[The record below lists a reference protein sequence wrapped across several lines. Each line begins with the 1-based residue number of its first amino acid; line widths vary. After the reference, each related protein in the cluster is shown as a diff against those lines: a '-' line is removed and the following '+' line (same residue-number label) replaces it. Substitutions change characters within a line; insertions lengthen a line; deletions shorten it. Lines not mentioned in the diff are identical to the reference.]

1 MLVPRLK
8 RTIRSFVIREGR
20 FTDAQKRA
28 LEEYWPAYGID
39 ANISDNSDLN
49 QYFDQAQPLI
59 CDVGFGAGDSLLSL
73 AQQKPDYNFLGI
85 EVYRPGIGA
94 VLNKIQKLEITNIR
108 VVNADAIEFI
118 DKKIR
123 HDQLAGMMV
132 WFPDPWPKQKH
143 KKRRL
148 VQKEFLEVA
157 VKSLQ
162 AKAILHL
169 ASDWQPYIKFMQAQ
183 ALQLSGELEKLDV
196 DMHPLGLQ
204 RPATRFE
211 QRGLRKGHIVSDL
224 FYRVMK

>member
-1 MLVPRLK
+1 MSAVNLK

-20 FTDAQKRA
+20 FTEAQKRA
-28 LEEYWPAYGID
+28 LQEYWPRYGID
-39 ANISDNSDLN
+39 ADIPDHSDLN
-49 QYFDQAQPLI
+49 HYFDHKQPLI

-73 AQQKPDYNFLGI
+73 AQQKPNYNFVGI

-94 VLNKIQKLEITNIR
+94 VLNKIHKLEITNIR

-148 VQKEFLEVA
+148 IQTEFLEVV
-157 VKSLQ
+157 VKSMQ
-162 AKAILHL
+162 KEAILHL
-169 ASDWQPYIKFMQAQ
+169 ASDWQPYIKFMQVQ
-183 ALQLSGELEKLDV
+183 ASQLPNLLEQLEV
-196 DMHPLGLQ
+196 QIHPLGLQ
-204 RPATRFE
+204 RPPTRFE
-211 QRGLRKGHIVSDL
+211 QRGIRKGHEVSDL
-224 FYRVMK
+224 FYRITK

>member
-1 MLVPRLK
+1 MLATNLK

-28 LEEYWPAYGID
+28 LKEYWPAYGID
-39 ANISDNSDLN
+39 ADIPDNSDLN
-49 QYFDQAQPLI
+49 HYFNQRQPLI

-94 VLNKIQKLEITNIR
+94 VLNKIQQLEINNVRI
-108 VVNADAIEFI
+108 VNADAVEFI
-118 DKKIR
+118 DKKMSAN
-123 HDQLAGMMV
+123 QLAGMMV

-148 VQKEFLEVA
+148 IQKKFLEMV
-157 VKSLQ
+157 VKCMQ
-162 AKAILHL
+162 ENAILHL
-169 ASDWQPYIKFMQAQ
+169 ASDWQPYIKFMHAQ
-183 ALQLSGELEKLDV
+183 VLQLPNQLEQLDV
-196 DMHPLGLQ
+196 EMHPLGLQ

-211 QRGLRKGHIVSDL
+211 QRGMRKGHVVSDL
-224 FYRVMK
+224 FYRVSK